1 MNNIH
6 DMWKGYG
13 MVPVFKSLPPPKM
26 FWKKISPSIPIVCAM
41 EVSKI
46 KSDQKKKDDTLSS
59 ERVRASV
66 IYGFLAKSAALIVK
80 LHFLSDY
87 IFF

>member
-1 MNNIH
+1 MIMNNIH

-46 KSDQKKKDDTLSS
+46 KSDQKKNMRLCRLVLLV
-59 ERVRASV
+59 EY
-66 IYGFLAKSAALIVK
+66 YGFVARR
-80 LHFLSDY
+80 
-87 IFF
+87 

>member
-1 MNNIH
+1 
-6 DMWKGYG
+6 MWKGYG

-46 KSDQKKKDDTLSS
+46 KSDQKKKHDILCRRKGLELVLYMDFWQKA
-59 ERVRASV
+59 RR
-66 IYGFLAKSAALIVK
+66 
-80 LHFLSDY
+80 
-87 IFF
+87 

>member
-1 MNNIH
+1 
-6 DMWKGYG
+6 
-13 MVPVFKSLPPPKM
+13 
-26 FWKKISPSIPIVCAM
+26 M

-87 IFF
+87 IFFKNEK